1 MKKKNFKRYKKFNP
15 EKLTAVN
22 IYRMA
27 ITNHAFERYNE
38 RVFKNFPV
46 GYESLSTQTKLA
58 VEKCLKYQ
66 LRINNINEKITWP
79 CLEDNGRKAQMISL
93 FTKGYLEIVVL
104 KTESSNYVI
113 KTVFQ
118 YPKNEIGKRAYNKKI
133 KERKEVSKKRTE
145 AFYASIAS

>member
-15 EKLTAVN
+15 EKLTAIN
-22 IYRMA
+22 IHRMA

-46 GYESLSTQTKLA
+46 EYDTLSTQTKTA

-79 CLEDNGRKAQMISL
+79 CLEDNGRQAQMISL

-104 KTESSNYVI
+104 KTQSSNYVI

-118 YPKNEIGKRAYNKKI
+118 YPKNEIGKAAYNKKI
-133 KERKEVSKKRTE
+133 RERKLSSKKRTE
-145 AFYASIAS
+145 DFYAGIAN